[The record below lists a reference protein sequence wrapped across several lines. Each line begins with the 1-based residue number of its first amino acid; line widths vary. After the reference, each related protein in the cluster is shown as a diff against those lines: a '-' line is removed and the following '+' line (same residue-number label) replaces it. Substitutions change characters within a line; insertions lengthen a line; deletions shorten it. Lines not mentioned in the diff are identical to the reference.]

1 MGNHKRLDL
10 GFIKPIFIMKLPYHE
25 ITVGSLI
32 LLNIKYSNHSAN

>member
-10 GFIKPIFIMKLPYHE
+10 GFIKPIFIMKLLYCE

-32 LLNIKYSNHSAN
+32 PLNIKYSNYSAN